1 MYSSVQFVEHA
12 NKYSSASVSSESVAE
27 IKQVAQ
33 SSLTSATI
41 ENELRGLNF
50 ATLVSAGGMDFS
62 ERYLSNYMERE
73 EIERCVERWLERRGE
88 LVEHNPRGFPD
99 FWVKLVV
106 MSTVTKLKIRHF
118 ERMLFSPGVINS
130 MLRGYME
137 TKEGRLSGFTLVIAI
152 PER

>member
-1 MYSSVQFVEHA
+1 MEHA

-62 ERYLSNYMERE
+62 ERYLSNYMGEKKSKGVLNVGWSG
-73 EIERCVERWLERRGE
+73 VENSLSTT
-88 LVEHNPRGFPD
+88 LAGFLI
-99 FWVKLVV
+99 F
-106 MSTVTKLKIRHF
+106 
-118 ERMLFSPGVINS
+118 G
-130 MLRGYME
+130 
-137 TKEGRLSGFTLVIAI
+137 
-152 PER
+152 